1 MNAQLRYLPV
11 IGRLL
16 IALIFLLSGF
26 GKIAAPAMTQGYI
39 ASVGLPLPLVAYL
52 IAIVVEIG
60 GGILLVVG
68 FQTRIVA
75 LVMAAFIVAT
85 ALGFHHDFGDQ
96 NQMVHF
102 LKNIAMTGGLLQ
114 IVAFGAGSF
123 SIDSRREESRNS
135 GSAHSYSSRT

>member
-1 MNAQLRYLPV
+1 MNTQLRYLPV

-16 IALIFLLSGF
+16 IAVIFLISGL

-39 ASVGLPLPLVAYL
+39 ASVGLPLPLVGYL
-52 IAIVVEIG
+52 IAIAVEIG

-75 LVMAAFIVAT
+75 LVMAAFTVAT

-114 IVAFGAGSF
+114 IVAFGAGGF
-123 SIDSRREESRNS
+123 SIDSRREDSRNLA
-135 GSAHSYSSRT
+135 SAHSYSSRT

>member
-16 IALIFLLSGF
+16 IALIFLISGF
-26 GKIAAPAMTQGYI
+26 GKIAAPEMTQGYI
-39 ASVGLPLPLVAYL
+39 ASAGLPLPLVGYL
-52 IAIVVEIG
+52 IAIAAEVG

-75 LVMAAFIVAT
+75 LVMAAFTVAT
-85 ALGFHHDFGDQ
+85 ALCFHHDFGDQ
-96 NQMVHF
+96 NQMIHF

-114 IVAFGAGSF
+114 IVAFGAGGF
-123 SIDSRREESRNS
+123 SIDSRREDSRNS
-135 GSAHSYSSRT
+135 ASAHSYSSRA